1 MSELAQIAK
10 SHEPDCHRHR
20 SDLYSL
26 GVTLYEMLTGALPFV
41 ADDPLECVHCHI
53 ARQPTPLGDCAAIP
67 DPNSGGFG
75 VASGCRGEKSR
86 PSAVCPEAVW
96 RVLAVP

>member
-41 ADDPLECVHCHI
+41 AADPLECVHCHI

-67 DPNSGGFG
+67 EPNSGGFG
-75 VASGCRGEKSR
+75 VATGCRGETQ
-86 PSAVCPEAVW
+86 
-96 RVLAVP
+96 LFTQT